1 MFYKSVENMV
11 IKQIVITTEKNR
23 RNAMNYLKN
32 LKWEMILFSLISIVL
47 GVLMWLYPKQIVKT
61 ACVILAVILF
71 IMGIRYFIEY
81 RRTNSIRKYYQYELV
96 ASIALII
103 GGIVVLCCM
112 DWILSIITY
121 VIAIIIIISGL
132 MKVEN
137 SLDLKRMR
145 CHWIPL
151 MIFAIICIILGIS
164 VLMMPMD
171 HNDNG
176 TTTAGDFFIQVSGI
190 ILAVTGLID
199 LITTLTVSG
208 KIKRWTIGQIANI
221 VDDEIVD
228 DEIVEGNDDDDEI
241 VQ

>member
-1 MFYKSVENMV
+1 
-11 IKQIVITTEKNR
+11 
-23 RNAMNYLKN
+23 
-32 LKWEMILFSLISIVL
+32 
-47 GVLMWLYPKQIVKT
+47 MWLYPNQIVKT

-81 RRTNSIRKYYQYELV
+81 RRTNSIKKYYQYELV

-151 MIFAIICIILGIS
+151 MIFAVICILLGIS

-221 VDDEIVD
+221 VDDEIVGE
-228 DEIVEGNDDDDEI
+228 EIVEDNDDDDEI

>member
-1 MFYKSVENMV
+1 
-11 IKQIVITTEKNR
+11 
-23 RNAMNYLKN
+23 
-32 LKWEMILFSLISIVL
+32 
-47 GVLMWLYPKQIVKT
+47 
-61 ACVILAVILF
+61 
-71 IMGIRYFIEY
+71 MGIRYFIEY
-81 RRTNSIRKYYQYELV
+81 KRTNSIRKYYQYELV

-176 TTTAGDFFIQVSGI
+176 TTTAGDFFIQVSG
-190 ILAVTGLID
+190 
-199 LITTLTVSG
+199 
-208 KIKRWTIGQIANI
+208 KIKRWTISQIANI
-221 VDDEIVD
+221 VDDEIVEE
-228 DEIVEGNDDDDEI
+228 EIVEDNDDDDEI